1 MGNRSVI
8 TIKSDSLPYP
18 IHFYGHWSGTD
29 NLTAIKGLLSK
40 ERMNARIGDA
50 SYLAAQ
56 IFYQFAIVF
65 GDYEGNLGFGID
77 TGEFDEEWLDNPTV
91 VVDADTGDYT
101 YQGITYDRFGET
113 K

>member
-29 NLTAIKGLLSK
+29 NLAAVQAVLSSG
-40 ERMNARIGDA
+40 NARIGDA

-56 IFYQFAIVF
+56 IFSSFALEF
-65 GDYEGNLGFGID
+65 GGYDGNLGFGID

-91 VVDADTGDYT
+91 YVDADNGDYT
-101 YQGITYDRFGET
+101 YQDITYDRFGET